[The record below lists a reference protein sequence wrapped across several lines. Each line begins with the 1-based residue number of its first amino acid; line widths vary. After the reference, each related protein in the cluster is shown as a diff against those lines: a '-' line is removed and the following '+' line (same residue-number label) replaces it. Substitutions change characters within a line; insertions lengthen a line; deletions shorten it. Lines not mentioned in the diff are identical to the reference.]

1 MPEIRVE
8 TTVDVDEWVDV
19 EIEEI
24 LSDCSELEI
33 EAAIRWL
40 KDNDYITPDK
50 IIHVNLSASEEQFYN
65 NVEKLSKLYLAM
77 SVEDSAVIESILN
90 KY

>member
-33 EAAIRWL
+33 QAVIRWL
-40 KDNDYITPDK
+40 KDSDYITSDK
-50 IIHVNLSASEEQFYN
+50 IISDNISASEEQFYN

-77 SVEDSAVIESILN
+77 SVEDCAVIESILK